1 MNPVE
6 EHPMNPGQQTYAM
19 YVGIDIAAASASVAL
34 MSPDQPAR
42 PVFTIEQSEQGITAL
57 MAKLAATNHPVS
69 QVRVVMEAT
78 GTYWMRLA
86 NRLYQAGFAVSVVNA
101 SQAYHYAQAWLQRAK
116 TDELDAQ
123 TLARLAYQMQPDLWE
138 PDPAVYEELE
148 QRLVERESLL
158 NIRQQLRN
166 QLHALRHRSLVVVAV
181 EARKQALLASI
192 QAQIDAIER
201 EIEDLMRQ
209 EHAWISSAQLLR
221 SIKGIGAISAAWLL
235 VATHNFT
242 DCQSPGQLAAY
253 AGLVPYKHESGTS
266 IRRREQ
272 IGHAGHARLR
282 HALYMATL
290 SATRH
295 NPAIKVFYDRLRD
308 KGKPMKVA
316 RCAAAR
322 KLIHMAWAV
331 VTKQTPYDPHYQSN
345 RPTHLQMA

>member
-1 MNPVE
+1 MK
-6 EHPMNPGQQTYAM
+6 GQPAYIR
-19 YVGIDIAAASASVAL
+19 YVGIDVAAATVSVAV
-34 MSPDQPAR
+34 MSPDQSMQ
-42 PVFTIEQSEQGITAL
+42 PVFTVEQTEAGITGLIAHL
-57 MAKLAATNHPVS
+57 VAMGQPVS
-69 QVRVVMEAT
+69 QIHVAMEAT

-86 NRLYQAGFAVSVVNA
+86 NRLHQAGFAVSVVNP

-116 TDELDAQ
+116 TDAVDAQ
-123 TLARLAYQMQPDLWE
+123 TLARLVCQMEPELWV

-158 NIRQQLRN
+158 SIRQQLRN
-166 QLHALRHRSLVVVAV
+166 QLHALHHRATVVAAV
-181 EARKQALLASI
+181 EARKQALLATI
-192 QAQIDAIER
+192 QTQIDTIER
-201 EIEDLMRQ
+201 EIDDLMQ
-209 EHAWISSAQLLR
+209 QDHALTRPAQLLQ

-242 DCQSPGQLAAY
+242 DCQTPKQVAAY
-253 AGLVPYKHESGTS
+253 AGVVPYKHESGTS

-282 HALYMATL
+282 RALYMATL

-295 NPAIKVFYDRLRD
+295 NPAIKTFYDRLRD

-331 VTKQTPYDPHYQSN
+331 VTNQTPYDPDYESHHQIQP
-345 RPTHLQMA
+345 PTT

>member
-1 MNPVE
+1 ME
-6 EHPMNPGQQTYAM
+6 EHQMNPGQQTYAM
-19 YVGIDIAAASASVAL
+19 YVGIDVAAASASVAL
-34 MSPDQPAR
+34 MVPDQPTR
-42 PVFTIEQSEQGITAL
+42 PVFTIDQNEQGITAL
-57 MAKLAATNHPVS
+57 IAKLAATNYCVS
-69 QVRVVMEAT
+69 QVRIVMEAT

-123 TLARLAYQMQPDLWE
+123 TLARLGYQMQPDLWE

-166 QLHALRHRSLVVVAV
+166 QLHALRHRTLVVAAV

-192 QAQIDAIER
+192 QAQIDAIEG
-201 EIEDLMRQ
+201 EIEDLLGQ
-209 EHAWISSAQLLR
+209 HHAWTTSAHLLQ
-221 SIKGIGAISAAWLL
+221 GIPGVGTITAAWLL

-242 DCQSPGQLAAY
+242 DCQSPKQLAAY
-253 AGLVPYKHESGTS
+253 VGVVPYKHESGTS
-266 IRRREQ
+266 VHRREQ

-282 HALYMATL
+282 HTLYMATL

-295 NPAIKVFYDRLRD
+295 NPAIKTFYDRLRA

-322 KLIHMAWAV
+322 KLIHIAWAI
-331 VTKQTPYDPHYQSN
+331 VTKQTPYNPNYQSK
-345 RPTHLQMA
+345 RQIHLQIA

>member
-1 MNPVE
+1 MPPE
-6 EHPMNPGQQTYAM
+6 PQTYSL
-19 YVGIDIAAASASVAL
+19 YVGIDIAAANASVAL
-34 MSPDQPAR
+34 MAFDQSISE
-42 PVFTIEQSEQGITAL
+42 VFTIEQTEPGITGL
-57 MAKLAATNHPVS
+57 VAKLEAIGHPVN

-86 NRLYQAGFAVSVVNA
+86 SQLYQAGFAVSVVNPA
-101 SQAYHYAQAWLQRAK
+101 QAYHYAQAWQQRAK

-123 TLARLAYQMQPDLWE
+123 MLAYLAYQMQPDLWV
-138 PDPAVYEELE
+138 PDPVVYEELE

-158 NIRQQLRN
+158 RIRQQLRN
-166 QLHALRHRSLVVVAV
+166 QLHALRHRPTIVAEV

-192 QAQIDAIER
+192 QEQIDIIER
-201 EIEDLMRQ
+201 EIKALMRQ
-209 EHAWISSAQLLR
+209 EHAWSTSAQLLQD
-221 SIKGIGAISAAWLL
+221 IQGIGVITAAWLL

-242 DCQSPGQLAAY
+242 SCESPEQLAAY
-253 AGLVPYKHESGTS
+253 AGLVPYKRESGTS
-266 IRRREQ
+266 VRRRGH

-295 NPAIKVFYDRLRD
+295 NPAIKTFYDRLRA

-322 KLIHMAWAV
+322 KLIHIAWAV
-331 VTKQTPYDPHYQSN
+331 VTKQMPYDPHYQSN
-345 RPTHLQMA
+345 RQIHLQMA

>member
-1 MNPVE
+1 MNQ
-6 EHPMNPGQQTYAM
+6 GQPAYTL
-19 YVGIDIAAASASVAL
+19 YVGIDVAAATVSVAV
-34 MSPDQPAR
+34 MSPGQPMR
-42 PVFTIEQSEQGITAL
+42 PVFTIEQTEPGITTLIAQL
-57 MAKLAATNHPVS
+57 VATGQPVS
-69 QVRVVMEAT
+69 QIHVAMEVT

-86 NRLYQAGFAVSVVNA
+86 SRLYQAGFAVSVVNP

-123 TLARLAYQMQPDLWE
+123 TLARLAYQMDPELWV
-138 PDPAVYEELE
+138 PDPAVYE

-158 NIRQQLRN
+158 SIRQQLRN
-166 QLHALRHRSLVVVAV
+166 QLHALRHRSTVVAAV
-181 EARKQALLASI
+181 EARKQALLATI
-192 QAQIDAIER
+192 QSQIDAIER
-201 EIEDLMRQ
+201 EIADLMQ
-209 EHAWISSAQLLR
+209 QDHALSTSAQLLQ

-242 DCQSPGQLAAY
+242 DCQTPKQVAAY
-253 AGLVPYKHESGTS
+253 AGVVPYKHESGTS

-282 HALYMATL
+282 RALYMATL
-290 SATRH
+290 SASRH
-295 NPAIKVFYDRLRD
+295 NPAIKTFYDRLRD

-331 VTKQTPYDPHYQSN
+331 VTNQTPYDPHYESHRQIQ
-345 RPTHLQMA
+345 PLTT

>member
-1 MNPVE
+1 MNL
-6 EHPMNPGQQTYAM
+6 GQQMHTL
-19 YVGIDIAAASASVAL
+19 YVGIDVAAASASVAL
-34 MSPDQPAR
+34 MTPGQPAHS
-42 PVFTIEQSEQGITAL
+42 VFTIEQTEQGLTKLI
-57 MAKLAATNHPVS
+57 AKLVATGHPVG
-69 QVRVVMEAT
+69 QVHVAMEAT

-86 NRLYQAGFAVSVVNA
+86 SRLYQAGFAVSVVNP

-116 TDELDAQ
+116 TDELDALS
-123 TLARLAYQMQPDLWE
+123 LARLAYQMQPELWV

-158 NIRQQLRN
+158 SIRQQLRN
-166 QLHALRHRSLVVVAV
+166 QLHALRHRSMVVAAV
-181 EARKQALLASI
+181 EARKRALLASI

-201 EIEDLMRQ
+201 EIADLMHQ
-209 EHAWISSAQLLR
+209 EHALATSAQLLQ
-221 SIKGIGAISAAWLL
+221 SIQGIGPISAAWLL

-242 DCQSPGQLAAY
+242 DCQSPDQLAAY
-253 AGLVPYKHESGTS
+253 AGVVPYKHESGTS

-282 HALYMATL
+282 RALYMATL

-345 RPTHLQMA
+345 RQLQLPIA